1 MNSELATL
9 FPKLAF
15 PFFQAPMAG
24 VSTPALAAAVSQA
37 GGFGALGLGA
47 STPQQAYDALRQA
60 QNLGAIHLNA
70 NLFCHAPARRD
81 SVREQ
86 AWIAQLTHHFGAAH
100 AVAPEHLSEIY
111 LPFDA
116 QPAMLEAIL
125 DAAPPVVS
133 FHFGLPVAATL
144 QRIHRRGLVTAATA
158 TSVAEAQTIAAAGI
172 AIIIAQGYEAGGHRG
187 MFDPDAHD
195 DCLTTRQLVTAL
207 RTRVTLPII
216 AAGGIMDG
224 TDMAHIMAAGAAG
237 VQLGTAFIPC
247 PESAADTHWRQRLLT
262 PGSVTTAFTRAIS
275 GRPARGIVNTFYT
288 YEKNVPDYP
297 VAYSL
302 GKALHQASAARGSMQ
317 FAAWWAGHKS
327 SRCRVMPAET
337 LTRTIIREW
346 QQATA
351 SKN

>member
-1 MNSELATL
+1 
-9 FPKLAF
+9 
-15 PFFQAPMAG
+15 MAG

-86 AWIAQLTHHFGAAH
+86 AWIAQLIHHFGAAH

-116 QPAMLEAIL
+116 QPAMRKAIL
-125 DAAPPVVS
+125 DTAPPVVS
-133 FHFGLPVAATL
+133 FHFGLPAAATL
-144 QRIHRRGLVTAATA
+144 QHIHRRGLVTAATAATA

-207 RTRVTLPII
+207 RTRVTIPII

-224 TDMAHIMAAGAAG
+224 IDMAHIMAAGAAG

-247 PESAADTHWRQRLLT
+247 PESAADTHWRQRLLD
-262 PGSVTTAFTRAIS
+262 PGEATTDFTSAIS

-302 GKALHQASAARGSMQ
+302 GKTLHQVAARQGSMQ
-317 FAAWWAGHKS
+317 FAAWWTGS
-327 SRCRVMPAET
+327 GFSRCRALSAGA

-351 SKN
+351 AKN